1 MAFKDGKAAR
11 ERRIEKHSL
20 YIGDRDRANAT
31 IAVFNYAL
39 QAEASRFISL
49 HALAFK

>member
-20 YIGDRDRANAT
+20 YIGDRRANAT